1 MNVQLRPIAQE
12 DVANCGRICYQA
24 FKEISEQHGFR
35 PDFSSPDV
43 STQMLQSLA
52 DDPAVFGIVA
62 ESNGKV
68 IGSNFLWQHD
78 AIAGIGPIT
87 IDSQA
92 QSQGVGRL
100 LMQAVLEHGSDCRG
114 IRLVQDAFNLASFS
128 LYSSLDFDVKE
139 PLVLIEGLV
148 KAPAP
153 PDYELRK
160 MRAGD
165 FDECGG
171 LCNRSIGTDRT
182 HGLKRLPPFLSSF
195 VAGRGSRIVAY
206 AAAPHS
212 WAYNHSVAET
222 QEDLQALLIGV
233 GQFSG
238 ELPLSLLLP
247 TRQSR
252 LLRWCLS
259 LGMRVIKPMTLMA
272 RGEYQEPQ
280 TCYTP
285 SVIY

>member
-1 MNVQLRPIAQE
+1 MKVQLRPIAQE

-35 PDFSSPDV
+35 RDFSSPDI

-78 AIAGIGPIT
+78 AIAGVGPIT

-100 LMQAVLEHGSDCRG
+100 LMRAVLEHGSDCNG

-153 PDYELRK
+153 AGYELRK
-160 MRAGD
+160 MRAED
-165 FDECGG
+165 LAECAA
-171 LCNRSIGTDRT
+171 LCNRSIGTGEPVDSSASR
-182 HGLKRLPPFLSSF
+182 HFYRRLSRFGIHISSPM
-195 VAGRGSRIVAY
+195 RRHRIVG
-206 AAAPHS
+206 PITTPWLKNRKTCKHS
-212 WAYNHSVAET
+212 
-222 QEDLQALLIGV
+222 
-233 GQFSG
+233 
-238 ELPLSLLLP
+238 
-247 TRQSR
+247 
-252 LLRWCLS
+252 
-259 LGMRVIKPMTLMA
+259 
-272 RGEYQEPQ
+272 
-280 TCYTP
+280 
-285 SVIY
+285 